1 MQVEKRSGPV
11 HAADNSGRA
20 GRRTGTP
27 RPTPAVTTNTRMTRS
42 QTKAATH
49 RPLTRSKASA
59 RAAATPPARPTPAAA
74 RTPQPCTCR
83 LCVEG
88 SPHSSSSSHS
98 SYASSS
104 SLYGSSSSSSSSD
117 GSSVIEVDCT
127 GQPIDYENEDYDPV
141 EEWDQFGNP
150 IVVVG

>member
-11 HAADNSGRA
+11 HAADNGGRA

-49 RPLTRSKASA
+49 RPLTRSKA

-83 LCVEG
+83 LCVE
-88 SPHSSSSSHS
+88 
-98 SYASSS
+98 
-104 SLYGSSSSSSSSD
+104 
-117 GSSVIEVDCT
+117 
-127 GQPIDYENEDYDPV
+127 
-141 EEWDQFGNP
+141 
-150 IVVVG
+150 